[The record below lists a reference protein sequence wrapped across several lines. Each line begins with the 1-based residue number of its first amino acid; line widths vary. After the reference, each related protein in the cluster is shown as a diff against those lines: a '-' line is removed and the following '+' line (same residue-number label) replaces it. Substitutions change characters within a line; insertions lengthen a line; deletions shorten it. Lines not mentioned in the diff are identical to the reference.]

1 MRAQKRV
8 TCMRW
13 PKPPPGTAAELL
25 LSQDETVLRSMPGY
39 ELVWRS
45 PETTVDRRGVPTDS
59 FRLFRLIE

>member
-1 MRAQKRV
+1 MAKA
-8 TCMRW
+8 
-13 PKPPPGTAAELL
+13 PPGTAAELL